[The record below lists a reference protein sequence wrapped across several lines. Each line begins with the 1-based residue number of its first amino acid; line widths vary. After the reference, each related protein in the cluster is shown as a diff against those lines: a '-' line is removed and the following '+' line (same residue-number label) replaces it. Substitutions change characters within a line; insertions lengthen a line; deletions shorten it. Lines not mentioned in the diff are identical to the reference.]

1 MTGKLLQAA
10 QSALDALVQIDRVA
24 PGPLGRNAMRVLRE
38 AIEQAREHS
47 FFDTAETIEQA
58 LERNPIGCLS
68 NCTTCEYNQ
77 ASEIQSHGW
86 CYMFRHE
93 PQGVCKKHTGYTHPA
108 QAQPAQPLTA
118 EQVFKAIEHG
128 DTEHRAWLRAALYA
142 LWDGLPVPAQYDQ
155 QALELCTKCGWKA
168 LIPGDGCLNCERV
181 AQPAKPLTEEQ
192 IMQIP
197 EYWTA
202 DGMGGLI
209 LFARAVEAA
218 HGIKGQA

>member
-1 MTGKLLQAA
+1 MTNKLSQAA
-10 QSALDALVQIDRVA
+10 QAALDALVQIDRVA
-24 PGPLGRNAMRVLRE
+24 PGPMGRNAMRVLRE
-38 AIEQAREHS
+38 AIEQARTMEPVACMVQT
-47 FFDTAETIEQA
+47 DTGLMLWPIEDYKEAE
-58 LERNPIGCLS
+58 NY
-68 NCTTCEYNQ
+68 CEEDEFPEYL
-77 ASEIQSHGW
+77 
-86 CYMFRHE
+86 
-93 PQGVCKKHTGYTHPA
+93 YTRPTPA
-108 QAQPAQPLTA
+108 KPAQPLTA